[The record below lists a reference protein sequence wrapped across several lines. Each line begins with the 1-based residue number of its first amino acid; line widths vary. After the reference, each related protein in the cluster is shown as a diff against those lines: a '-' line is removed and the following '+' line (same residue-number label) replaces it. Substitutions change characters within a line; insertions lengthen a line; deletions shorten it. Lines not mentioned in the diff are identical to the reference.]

1 MGALKITGQSAEP
14 TVTASDAG
22 TIYYDSDTNK
32 LRHYNGTAWAD
43 VSPAAA
49 ALTSADLPAGT
60 IVQTVVSAASSV
72 STTTYSSTF
81 AAKPTP
87 LVTITPSST
96 SNKIFI
102 VGTTR
107 VDNTSDM
114 GLLDLHRSIAD
125 GASTNN
131 LSGESSGMMYMYANG
146 SRIIVPMTIAWVDSP
161 GVEDV
166 AVTYKFSI
174 KNSNNSTGVIFGY
187 DTSGS
192 MLTAMEIKA

>member
-1 MGALKITGQSAEP
+1 MSGTLKVGGVNLATHTG
-14 TVTASDAG
+14 TDG
-22 TIYYDSDTNK
+22 TGNPVLDS
-32 LRHYNGTAWAD
+32 G
-43 VSPAAA
+43 VVF
-49 ALTSADLPAGT
+49 PAGHV
-60 IVQTVVSAASSV
+60 IQTVVSAASSA
-72 STTTYSSTF
+72 STTTFSSTF

-114 GLLDLHRSIAD
+114 GLLDLHRSIAG
-125 GASTNN
+125 GASTDN
-131 LSGESSGMMYMYANG
+131 LSGESSGMMYMYADG
-146 SRIIVPMTIAWVDSP
+146 SRIIVPMPIAWVDSP

-174 KNSNNSTGVIFGY
+174 RNSNNSSGVIFGY
-187 DTSGS
+187 DTTGS